1 MGKCLAQARN
11 WPLGPLVSRATLK
24 RQKLL
29 MQEAQPLSVASE
41 GGVGGC
47 VHVGGRSTPGR

>member
-29 MQEAQPLSVASE
+29 TQEAQPLSVASE